1 VAGCDCAGAST
12 AIEHV
17 RLLTRFDLAGW
28 LAAVPLGERT
38 GERGRLIPVAVCLHH
53 LTQTLLIRPRVV
65 AAARHC
71 AADTLY
77 VQDEDQGNPG
87 VDPPAHLTARLRCLI

>member
-38 GERGRLIPVAVCLHH
+38 GERGRLIPVAVCLRQ
-53 LTQTLLIRPRVV
+53 LTEAFPMRPRVV

-71 AADTLY
+71 AAGTLY

-87 VDPPAHLTARLRCLI
+87 VDPPAHLTARLRHLI